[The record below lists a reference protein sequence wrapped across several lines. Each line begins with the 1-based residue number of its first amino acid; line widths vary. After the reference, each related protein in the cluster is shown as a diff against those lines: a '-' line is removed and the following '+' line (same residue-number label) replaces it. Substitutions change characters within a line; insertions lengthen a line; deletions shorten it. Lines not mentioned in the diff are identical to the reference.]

1 MSNGEKEVQALY
13 AEAAALRRLAAHERA
28 QLQSPLS
35 SSIVRLAGYCVVGI
49 IGCAVVLT
57 IVGVVNE
64 KLRAKAKDDDWR
76 DYCEEEEVTVPD
88 SDGVYRPE
96 GETAATQES
105 SSAPISSPTNVRIG
119 PSE

>member
-1 MSNGEKEVQALY
+1 MSSGEAEVQALL
-13 AEAAALRRLAAHERA
+13 AEAAAFRRLAAHERA

-35 SSIVRLAGYCVVGI
+35 TSIVRLAGWCVVGI
-49 IGCAVVLT
+49 VGCAVVLT

-64 KLRAKAKDDDWR
+64 KLRAKAKDDEWK
-76 DYCEEEEVTVPD
+76 DYCDQEEITVVD

-96 GETAATQES
+96 GEEAVEES
-105 SSAPISSPTNVRIG
+105 SSSPLSSPTNARIG